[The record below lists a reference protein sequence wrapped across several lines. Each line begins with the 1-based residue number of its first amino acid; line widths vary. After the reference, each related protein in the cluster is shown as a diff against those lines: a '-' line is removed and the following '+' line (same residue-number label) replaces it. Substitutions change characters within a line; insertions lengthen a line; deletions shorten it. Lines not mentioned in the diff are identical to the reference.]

1 MKINSRQS
9 TLLNKCPVKTE
20 IKKNK
25 EPSDKVVIGDFKPDD
40 SLFMGDKLKN
50 LKFSSEESGNTKRA
64 VIEATMVAAGAGL
77 FGMVGYEAG
86 AAVGGPLTTLAL
98 TATAAFIGANTAQGI
113 ADRVL

>member
-40 SLFMGDKLKN
+40 SLFMGDKLKKIKIFLRRVRQYKKSCN
-50 LKFSSEESGNTKRA
+50 RSNYGCCRSRP
-64 VIEATMVAAGAGL
+64 VR
-77 FGMVGYEAG
+77 Y
-86 AAVGGPLTTLAL
+86 GG
-98 TATAAFIGANTAQGI
+98 I
-113 ADRVL
+113 